1 MSTLWTPD
9 GERPIRRDPPAG
21 GGSPPPAPPAGP
33 PPEGPEGEALSP
45 EDEAAMAELQE
56 QLAQTPVE
64 LVIANHAFGLFEL
77 AALHLSLQPP
87 QLPQARLAIDALGVL
102 VEGLAGQ
109 LGDYERQLVEGLT
122 QLRMAYVQIRGAQSG
137 AAARHRR
144 RHRLAP
150 GPRRRLRPHELSR
163 PECGMPPTA
172 RGARR

>member
-21 GGSPPPAPPAGP
+21 GGSSPPAPPAGP
-33 PPEGPEGEALSP
+33 PPEGPDGEALSP

-87 QLPQARLAIDALGVL
+87 QLPQARLAIDGLGAL

-109 LGDYERQLVEGLT
+109 LGDYERQLVEGLA
-122 QLRMAYVQIRGAQSG
+122 QLRMAYVQIRGVQSG
-137 AAARHRR
+137 AA
-144 RHRLAP
+144 P
-150 GPRRRLRPHELSR
+150 GAGTATPW
-163 PECGMPPTA
+163 PP
-172 RGARR
+172 GAAGA